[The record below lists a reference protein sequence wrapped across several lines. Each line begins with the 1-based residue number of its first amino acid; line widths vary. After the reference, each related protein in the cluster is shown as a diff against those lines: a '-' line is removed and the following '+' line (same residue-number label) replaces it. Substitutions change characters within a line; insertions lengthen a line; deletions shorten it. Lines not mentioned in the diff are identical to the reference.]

1 VTRRGAWLLGL
12 ALAFGPVTAPL
23 ALAQPAEIPKL
34 PPPPEHP
41 AIEPAAVAMLKALSQ
56 RLAAAK
62 SMSFTAVTTYESPAR
77 NGQPLYYSTR
87 SDVTMQRP
95 DKLRVITPGDGPAS
109 DFYYDGHQMIA
120 YAPRENLVA
129 VSDAP
134 ATVEAAIRAAYEK
147 AAIFFPFAEVLAP
160 DPAEKLIAGL
170 TGAFVVGESAIVG
183 DTITD
188 IVAVTTDRVQA
199 EIWIGAKDGLPR
211 MIRATY
217 PTDPEVQRYEIR
229 FSDWH
234 LNPKVA
240 PADFTSPRAL
250 KAPRMPFQRPDMNP
264 AEKQP

>member
-1 VTRRGAWLLGL
+1 L
-12 ALAFGPVTAPL
+12 ALICCPVAAPTAF
-23 ALAQPAEIPKL
+23 AQPAQVPHV
-34 PPPPEHP
+34 PPAPEHP
-41 AIEPAAVAMLKALSQ
+41 AIEPAAVAMIKALSQ

-62 SMSFTAVTTYESPAR
+62 SMSFTAVTTYEFPAC
-77 NGQPLYYSTR
+77 NGQPLYYATR

-120 YAPRENLVA
+120 YAPRENLAA
-129 VSDAP
+129 VSEAP
-134 ATVEAAIRAAYEK
+134 PTIEAAIHLATDK

-170 TGAFVVGESAIVG
+170 TGAFVVGQSSLIG

-217 PTDPEVQRYEIR
+217 PSDPDVRGYEIR
-229 FSDWH
+229 FSNWH
-234 LNPKVA
+234 LDPKVT
-240 PADFTSPRAL
+240 PAEFTSPHAL
-250 KAPRMPFQRPDMNP
+250 KAPRMPFQRPDATA